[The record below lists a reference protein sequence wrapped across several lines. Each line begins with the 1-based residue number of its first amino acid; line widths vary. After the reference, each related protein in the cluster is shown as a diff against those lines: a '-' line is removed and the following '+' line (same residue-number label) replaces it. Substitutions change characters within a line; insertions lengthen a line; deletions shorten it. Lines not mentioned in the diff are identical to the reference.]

1 MSVDTCVLFELGLR
15 LIPVI
20 LKTGL
25 AMFGIGGQGAAG
37 APAVLN
43 LWPSLMAFCPATQ
56 TLNGVLALACP
67 ILQTAVRYAGT
78 SSLIGWPV
86 RVIFFVVSFVGSNG
100 TASLADCSAS
110 QVCSCALAFLVSCL
124 HSAVLQQVL
133 GVFLPM

>member
-1 MSVDTCVLFELGLR
+1 MSVDTCLLFELGLR

>member
-1 MSVDTCVLFELGLR
+1 MSVDTRLLFELVLR

-25 AMFGIGGQGAAG
+25 AMFSIGGQGAAG

-56 TLNGVLALACP
+56 ALNGVLALVCP
-67 ILQTAVRYAGT
+67 ILQTAVRYADT
-78 SSLIGWPV
+78 SGLIDWPV
-86 RVIFFVVSFVGSNG
+86 RVVVFVVSFVGSNG
-100 TASLADCSAS
+100 AASLTDCSAS
-110 QVCSCALAFLVSCL
+110 QVCSCVLAFLVSCL
-124 HSAVLQQVL
+124 RSAVLQQVL

>member
-110 QVCSCALAFLVSCL
+110 QVCRCALAFLVSCL